1 MVLLIIGLLVC
12 VGLALAVVAVVAVPA
27 RREGREL
34 LTPQGEE
41 FVALVKEKAEATVEK
56 TGDALT
62 TAKDKVTDTVGNVGG
77 SVSGSASEPVAGSV
91 EDSGRHRAG

>member
-1 MVLLIIGLLVC
+1 MVSLIIAMLVC
-12 VGLALAVVAVVAVPA
+12 VGLALAVVGLVAVPA

-41 FVALVKEKAEATVEK
+41 LIALVKEKAEATVEK

-62 TAKDKVTDTVGNVGG
+62 NAKDKVTDTVGSAGG
-77 SVSGSASEPVAGSV
+77 PV
-91 EDSGRHRAG
+91 EDSADEIGRHRAS